1 MPPGIGSKDK
11 LEIFIDLMCRK
22 INLEFEKSV
31 EHQGLASL
39 RFIPPPNAMGSHQ
52 DPDPITGSILVDLH
66 RHELMSLRLSVC
78 GSICIFNFQA
88 LFKAVFQAFLM
99 LKLSA

>member
-1 MPPGIGSKDK
+1 MGGRDGGTLPPGIGSKDQ

-31 EHQGLASL
+31 EHQGLSSL

-66 RHELMSLRLSVC
+66 RHELMSLCLSVC
-78 GSICIFNFQA
+78 LSV
-88 LFKAVFQAFLM
+88 AVFVSSINF
-99 LKLSA
+99 KLS